1 MLLTTLA
8 RADFSGNTRRF
19 DTPRVFLCT
28 IGATGTPLAFSTGQ
42 SQHATARPPALAGS
56 GFTLFE
62 EGQRSSEIMLVLSR
76 KVGERIHVG
85 DNIVLE
91 IRRIAGNRVT
101 VALEAPR
108 DVRILRGELEGPA
121 REFRSPDPKCDQPA
135 QPLVTPAHLSV
146 LQNLSAGPVDR
157 HCVT

>member
-1 MLLTTLA
+1 
-8 RADFSGNTRRF
+8 
-19 DTPRVFLCT
+19 
-28 IGATGTPLAFSTGQ
+28 
-42 SQHATARPPALAGS
+42 
-56 GFTLFE
+56 
-62 EGQRSSEIMLVLSR
+62 MLVLSR

-135 QPLVTPAHLSV
+135 SATNGLVTPAHLSV
-146 LQNLSAGPVDR
+146 LQNLSAGPADR

>member
-1 MLLTTLA
+1 
-8 RADFSGNTRRF
+8 
-19 DTPRVFLCT
+19 
-28 IGATGTPLAFSTGQ
+28 
-42 SQHATARPPALAGS
+42 
-56 GFTLFE
+56 
-62 EGQRSSEIMLVLSR
+62 MLVLSR

-121 REFRSPDPKCDQPA
+121 REFHSAEPQSSEPVDTLSTPTHVGVLTRLPTGQVERH
-135 QPLVTPAHLSV
+135 LVT
-146 LQNLSAGPVDR
+146 
-157 HCVT
+157 

>member
-1 MLLTTLA
+1 
-8 RADFSGNTRRF
+8 
-19 DTPRVFLCT
+19 
-28 IGATGTPLAFSTGQ
+28 
-42 SQHATARPPALAGS
+42 
-56 GFTLFE
+56 
-62 EGQRSSEIMLVLSR
+62 MLVLSR

-121 REFRSPDPKCDQPA
+121 REFRSPQPLCDKPA
-135 QPLVTPAHLSV
+135 EPLVTPAHLSV
-146 LQNLSAGPVDR
+146 LQNLQAPSVER

>member
-1 MLLTTLA
+1 
-8 RADFSGNTRRF
+8 
-19 DTPRVFLCT
+19 
-28 IGATGTPLAFSTGQ
+28 
-42 SQHATARPPALAGS
+42 
-56 GFTLFE
+56 
-62 EGQRSSEIMLVLSR
+62 MLVLSR

-121 REFRSPDPKCDQPA
+121 REFRSPEHTGSEA
-135 QPLVTPAHLSV
+135 AGALATPVHLSV
-146 LQNLSAGPVDR
+146 LSGLPTGQAERQL
-157 HCVT
+157 VT

>member
-1 MLLTTLA
+1 MSVAQSACPLLLIVSIATRDA
-8 RADFSGNTRRF
+8 RRRDEPF
-19 DTPRVFLCT
+19 
-28 IGATGTPLAFSTGQ
+28 GY
-42 SQHATARPPALAGS
+42 
-56 GFTLFE
+56 TLFDE
-62 EGQRSSEIMLVLSR
+62 EQRSLSIMLVLSR

-121 REFRSPDPKCDQPA
+121 REFRSQDLKGSEA
-135 QPLVTPAHLSV
+135 AEALATPAHLSV
-146 LQNLSAGPVDR
+146 LSGLPTGRIER
-157 HCVT
+157 HLVT

>member
-1 MLLTTLA
+1 
-8 RADFSGNTRRF
+8 
-19 DTPRVFLCT
+19 
-28 IGATGTPLAFSTGQ
+28 
-42 SQHATARPPALAGS
+42 
-56 GFTLFE
+56 
-62 EGQRSSEIMLVLSR
+62 MLVLSR

-121 REFRSPDPKCDQPA
+121 REFRSPENSGEAAA
-135 QPLVTPAHLSV
+135 QPMVSPARMAVLHDLPTAQVESHSVT
-146 LQNLSAGPVDR
+146 
-157 HCVT
+157 

>member
-1 MLLTTLA
+1 
-8 RADFSGNTRRF
+8 
-19 DTPRVFLCT
+19 
-28 IGATGTPLAFSTGQ
+28 
-42 SQHATARPPALAGS
+42 
-56 GFTLFE
+56 
-62 EGQRSSEIMLVLSR
+62 MLVLSR

-121 REFRSPDPKCDQPA
+121 REFGSPKNNGEA
-135 QPLVTPAHLSV
+135 AAAAMVTPARMAV
-146 LQNLSAGPVDR
+146 LHDIPAGQVEP